1 MRWLQHRLHLRPLV
15 SLPFFRSS
23 PRVQHLHQ
31 SRYDNA
37 NNAQY
42 FKDHLNK
49 VRDLAKGRPIWITE
63 MGAVGTDDEIKG
75 FLNEVIPWMD
85 DSGDI
90 HRYAY
95 FMAREGLLINSQG
108 NDMSEIGRHFTY

>member
-1 MRWLQHRLHLRPLV
+1 
-15 SLPFFRSS
+15 
-23 PRVQHLHQ
+23 
-31 SRYDNA
+31 
-37 NNAQY
+37 
-42 FKDHLNK
+42 
-49 VRDLAKGRPIWITE
+49 

-108 NDMSEIGRHFTY
+108 NDMSEIGRHFTYWRREGSGFTAEPSKKREIEGGGQVESKGLVMRAVKAMAAMMYGN